1 MTRMKAAGYSQ
12 DYRQHCLENALRIWD
27 AKLRDS
33 DDGVS
38 PLNRP
43 PGFKKIER
51 RKDKQTKRKTW
62 STKGGY
68 VAPIIV
74 PSTPD
79 GTLAKMLRD
88 VADSEAIPGLRFKV
102 IEKGGKRLESMLSRP
117 HPTSFGHCIRKNHP
131 KPNKQCVGC
140 NQEGGITN
148 CQKSNCLYKYE
159 CLNEDCSG
167 VYIGES
173 SRNIV
178 TRSLEHENKYLKK
191 NSDSFMFKHQNDF
204 HNGEPARMKLSCV
217 KSFKD
222 PMSRQISE
230 SVHIFK
236 TQESGKILMNSK
248 SEWRQPSLIEMRE
261 EVIRRE
267 VEG

>member
-1 MTRMKAAGYSQ
+1 M
-12 DYRQHCLENALRIWD
+12 NNW
-27 AKLRDS
+27 
-33 DDGVS
+33 
-38 PLNRP
+38 P
-43 PGFKKIER
+43 PGFRKIER
-51 RKDKQTKRKTW
+51 RKEKQIKKKNW

-74 PSTPD
+74 PSTP
-79 GTLAKMLRD
+79 GGILAKMLRE
-88 VADSEAIPGLRFKV
+88 VADSEATPGLRFKV
-102 IEKGGKRLESMLSRP
+102 VEKGGKRLENILSRP
-117 HPTSFGHCIRKNHP
+117 NPTSSGQCIRKNHP
-131 KPNKQCVGC
+131 KPNKSCVGC
-140 NQEGGITN
+140 NQQGGINN

-159 CLNEDCSG
+159 CLDDECSG

-178 TRSLEHENKYLKK
+178 TRSLEHANKYAKK
-191 NSDSFMFKHQNDF
+191 NSDSFILKHQNEF
-204 HNGEPARMKLSCV
+204 HNGEPARMKVSFV

-236 TQESGKILMNSK
+236 TQESGMILMNSK
-248 SEWRQPSLIEMRE
+248 SEWRQPSLIEVRE

-267 VEG
+267 VGG